1 MLDEVIK
8 VLQNIKLHAEGLG
21 SEINNQKRMIQLLNN
36 KAEKARINL
45 QKRSSA
51 LQETLQKYRST
62 NKFCVDVILLV
73 VFLVLVGVLL
83 SILKKKNII

>member
-8 VLQNIKLHAEGLG
+8 VLQNIKLHAEGIG

-51 LQETLQKYRST
+51 LQETL
-62 NKFCVDVILLV
+62 
-73 VFLVLVGVLL
+73 
-83 SILKKKNII
+83 